1 MSDPSLS
8 ESGSIWENGD
18 DELLQIQFVEVKF
31 IRYVRMPRKWRH
43 YDGIV
48 IVEPAYILSWHR
60 SWNKKCIIR
69 TKSAAGNALD
79 SNNSQ
84 KRISIYKPLMSDT
97 VYTVMRDC
105 K

>member
-18 DELLQIQFVEVKF
+18 DESLQMQFVEGKF
-31 IRYVRMPRKWRH
+31 IRFVRMLHKWRH
-43 YDGIV
+43 YDGMV

-60 SWNKKCIIR
+60 PSNKKCKIR
-69 TKSAAGNALD
+69 TKSAAGNSLE

-84 KRISIYKPLMSDT
+84 TRISIYKPLMSGT